1 MKLSLE
7 EKERLESIYQSYLN
21 NEKILK
27 MNEVSMHR
35 GSNTYL
41 HSFRVAK
48 LAIKRALRRKK
59 YLDLESI
66 LIASILHDYY
76 LYDWR
81 KDKSKK
87 KHHAKKHPFIAS
99 SNAKRD
105 FDISDKVC
113 EIIEEH
119 MWPFNFKDF
128 PSSKEARIVSLAD
141 KTIAFKEAMTSKKY
155 KEKREQKY
163 LDDIHQLFNLK
174 AT

>member
-59 YLDLESI
+59 HLDLESI

-87 KHHAKKHPFIAS
+87 KHHAKNHPFIAS
-99 SNAKRD
+99 TNAKRD

-113 EIIEEH
+113 KIIEVH
-119 MWPFNFKDF
+119 MWPFNFKCF
-128 PSSKEARIVSLAD
+128 PNTKEARIVNNAD
-141 KTIAFKEAMTSKKY
+141 NTVAFKEVLTSINHKK
-155 KEKREQKY
+155 KRMNKY
-163 LDDIHQLFNLK
+163 MDKIQTLF
-174 AT
+174 

>member
-1 MKLSLE
+1 MKLSIDEKNKLE
-7 EKERLESIYQSYLN
+7 DLYQSYLN

-27 MNEVSMHR
+27 MKEISMHR

-48 LAIKRALRRKK
+48 LAIKRALRRRKH
-59 YLDLESI
+59 LDLESI

-87 KHHAKKHPFIAS
+87 KHHAKNHPFIAS
-99 SNAKRD
+99 ENAKRD

-113 EIIEEH
+113 DIIKAH
-119 MWPFNFKDF
+119 MWPYNFKFF
-128 PSSKEARIVSLAD
+128 PKTKEARIVSNAD
-141 KTIAFKEAMTSKKY
+141 NTVAFKEVLTSIKY
-155 KEKREQKY
+155 KKKRMTKY
-163 LDDIHQLFNLK
+163 LDKIQKLFD
-174 AT
+174 

>member
-7 EKERLESIYQSYLN
+7 EKERLESIYKSYLN

-27 MNEVSMHR
+27 MKEVSMHR

-59 YLDLESI
+59 HLDLESI

-87 KHHAKKHPFIAS
+87 KHHAKNHPFIAS
-99 SNAKRD
+99 TNAKRD

-113 EIIEEH
+113 KIIEEH
-119 MWPFNFKDF
+119 MWPFNFKCF
-128 PSSKEARIVSLAD
+128 PNTKEARIVNNAD
-141 KTIAFKEAMTSKKY
+141 NTVAFKEVLTSIKHKK
-155 KEKREQKY
+155 KRMNKY
-163 LDDIHQLFNLK
+163 MDKIQTLF
-174 AT
+174 